1 METKRTY
8 PYPTP
13 VTILAWATIHGAA
26 EDREVSGR
34 ELARIILGEPEP
46 PPAVLRPCSCL
57 GVPLSE
63 SQGPGGL

>member
-1 METKRTY
+1 MSTARTY

-26 EDREVSGR
+26 EDREASGR

-57 GVPLSE
+57 EAP
-63 SQGPGGL
+63 